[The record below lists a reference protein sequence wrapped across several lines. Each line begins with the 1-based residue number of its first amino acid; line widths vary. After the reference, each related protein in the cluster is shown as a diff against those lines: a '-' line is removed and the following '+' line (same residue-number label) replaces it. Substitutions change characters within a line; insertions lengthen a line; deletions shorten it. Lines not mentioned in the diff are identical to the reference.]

1 MPTDTPIKNWIHACS
16 LHSEAGKR
24 WTRLTAL
31 ASFTAACRSSV
42 MGSWRLDRA
51 AWHGGLDEYL
61 EQMQKSCSPVA
72 HSRRALGRRVA
83 REPGAVEAW
92 VNDEWLDGPSGRGVG
107 MRPKGLVG
115 WTSNWSVS
123 LLGQNLGSPR
133 PTWTTCWVRLCFMMP
148 QVELKDGP
156 QEQFTHEMEPF
167 LRDKGW

>member
-1 MPTDTPIKNWIHACS
+1 
-16 LHSEAGKR
+16 
-24 WTRLTAL
+24 
-31 ASFTAACRSSV
+31 
-42 MGSWRLDRA
+42 
-51 AWHGGLDEYL
+51 
-61 EQMQKSCSPVA
+61 MQKSCSPVA

-133 PTWTTCWVRLCFMMP
+133 PTWTTAGSASVYTAGKTTEAHAETTLHLWYGDFHSRLNRKVKTWGGYVDRTTAAVQAAREWAAIRFFVVYEWYAVD
-148 QVELKDGP
+148 QL
-156 QEQFTHEMEPF
+156 
-167 LRDKGW
+167 